1 MQAGQDSGILHW
13 SMFLRSN
20 TRIKD
25 GKEHRYYRVV
35 ESRRLQSGKVA
46 QRQVLYLGEI
56 NDSQQAAWRR
66 TLEVF
71 DEAEQRITPLSLF
84 PEDRPVPADAID
96 SVQVKLGEMKLERA
110 RPYGNCWLGCELWRQ
125 LELDRFWSEKL
136 PQGREGVAW
145 PQVLELLVVNRLIE
159 PGSEFRLHRH
169 WFDHSAMDVLLG
181 QDFAV
186 AEKDRLYRC
195 LDRVL
200 EHKQDL
206 FVHLQQRWKDL
217 FDAEFDLLLYDLTST
232 YVEGEAEQNPK
243 ARHGYSRDRRP
254 DCKQVVIA
262 LVVTPA
268 GFPLAYEVMD
278 GNTSDKTTLR
288 GFLDTHRKPVRQSA
302 AGVADGPRNSDRG
315 SAGRKCERREQEM
328 FYLVGT
334 SRAKVKQYEKQWLEL
349 PWQKVRESVEVKLF
363 AQDGE
368 LYVLAK
374 SEGRQAKEIAMRRKK
389 LARLLRKLRAM
400 RRSCPKRDQLLM
412 RVGAAKTDA
421 GRAFGFVKINLPTA
435 GQEVTRE
442 TFTFRLDKAKLKEAE
457 LRDGHYLLR
466 TNLVAED
473 PAVLWDRY
481 MQLTQIEA
489 AFKCLKSELG
499 IRPIHHQLEHRVD
512 AHILVAFLAYCLT
525 VTLKHRLRMHAPG
538 LTPRAVLEKLAGDPD
553 AGRIVSDDRWPPPD
567 HAALHRAGSRPG
579 AFASSPEPRIAATTA
594 SAHHHVRLVSSL
606 SPTQNVVETF
616 GVPLLKTKDLPASD
630 LSNCEGSAN
639 NHFGR
644 LRHASGMRGGF
655 NGRPSS
661 PGRRPHRHPRDTRP
675 KSFRA

>member
-1 MQAGQDSGILHW
+1 MLPV

-20 TRIKD
+20 KRIKD
-25 GKEHRYYRVV
+25 GKEHRYYTVV
-35 ESRRLQSGKVA
+35 ESRRLRGGKVA

-56 NDSQQAAWRR
+56 NDSQQAGWRR

-71 DEAEQRITPLSLF
+71 DEEQHRFTPLSLF

-96 SVQVKLGEMKLERA
+96 SVQVKLSQMKLERA
-110 RPYGNCWLGCELWRQ
+110 RPYGDCWLGCELWQQ
-125 LELDRFWSEKL
+125 LQLDRFWTEKL
-136 PQGREGVAW
+136 PKGRESVAW
-145 PQVLELLVVNRLIE
+145 AKVLELLVVNRLID
-159 PGSEFRLHRH
+159 PGSEFRVHRQ
-169 WFDHSAMDVLLG
+169 WFDQSAMDVLLG

-217 FDAEFDLLLYDLTST
+217 FEAQFDVLLYDLTST

-243 ARHGYSRDRRP
+243 AQYGYSRDGRP

-262 LVVTPA
+262 LVMTPA

-288 GFLDTHRKPVRQSA
+288 GFLDKIETQYGKARRVWLM
-302 AGVADGPRNSDRG
+302 DRG
-315 SAGRKCERREQEM
+315 IPTEALLKEVRTSRQET

-334 SRAKVKQYEKQWLEL
+334 SRAKVKQYEKKWLEL
-349 PWQKVRESVEVKLF
+349 PWRRVRASVEVKLF

-368 LYVLAK
+368 LYVLSK
-374 SEGRQAKEIAMRRKK
+374 SEGRQAKEIAIRRKK

-412 RVGAAKTDA
+412 RVGAAKTDV
-421 GRAFGFVKINLPTA
+421 GRAFGFVKITLPQA
-435 GQEVTRE
+435 GQAVTRE
-442 TFTFRLDKAKLKEAE
+442 TFTFQLDKAKLKEAE

-481 MQLTQIEA
+481 VQLTQIEA
-489 AFKCLKSELG
+489 AFKCLKSDLG
-499 IRPIHHQLEHRVD
+499 IRPIYHQLEHRVE
-512 AHILVAFLAYCLT
+512 AHILVAFLTYCLT
-525 VTLKHRLRMHAPG
+525 VTLKHRLTPHAPG
-538 LTPRAVLEKLAGDPD
+538 LTPRAVLEKLAAIQMLDVSFPTTD
-553 AGRIVSDDRWPPPD
+553 GRRLIMPRYTEPNPEQALLLHQLELVLPQQPPPRITT
-567 HAALHRAGSRPG
+567 AALS
-579 AFASSPEPRIAATTA
+579 ASFP
-594 SAHHHVRLVSSL
+594 
-606 SPTQNVVETF
+606 Q
-616 GVPLLKTKDLPASD
+616 LK
-630 LSNCEGSAN
+630 
-639 NHFGR
+639 
-644 LRHASGMRGGF
+644 M
-655 NGRPSS
+655 
-661 PGRRPHRHPRDTRP
+661 
-675 KSFRA
+675 